1 MGKLLQSLQNQN
13 LPPLPPAPCALGNER
28 PCCGGSGIVLQKG
41 GATLRAE
48 LCTCV
53 RTCKACQGLTQ
64 RSVDRQAQF
73 CRTPSPTRVMHI
85 LNDAQIPS
93 RYTAADFSQF
103 QNTSGTCMQVSEKL
117 RAWAAGFA
125 AGTPGLV
132 ISGPVGV
139 GKTYLLVCLA
149 KQLARQGIGVRF
161 VDFFQL
167 LAEVKASYSKNTTSE
182 MDVLAP
188 LLQVEVLF
196 IDELGKGRNTD
207 FELTILDQLIMGRYN
222 QNKTIVASTNC
233 TFKEILHPKHIYSNK
248 ALDDGEPSDKFGL
261 FASDIQGSLEYRVG
275 KRIFS
280 RLVETTQF
288 VEMLGRDYRRR
299 DNTL

>member
-13 LPPLPPAPCALGNER
+13 LPPLPPAPCALASER
-28 PCCGGSGIVLQKG
+28 PCCGGSGILLQKS

-48 LCTCV
+48 LCSCV
-53 RTCKACQGLTQ
+53 RTCAACQGLTQ
-64 RSVDRQAQF
+64 RSVDRQSQF
-73 CRTPSPTRVMHI
+73 CRTPSPTRVVHI

-103 QNTSGTCMQVSEKL
+103 QNTSGSCMQVAEKL
-117 RAWAAGFA
+117 HTWATSFSHGSQ
-125 AGTPGLV
+125 GLV

-149 KQLARQGIGVRF
+149 KQLARQGVGVRF

-167 LAEVKASYSKNTTSE
+167 LAEVKATYSKNTSE

-233 TFKEILHPKHIYSNK
+233 TFKEIQHPKHIYSNK
-248 ALDDGEPSDKFGL
+248 ALDEGDPTDKFGL

-299 DNTL
+299 DNVL